1 MKKTLPILLIWLV
14 AVMFLP
20 AIAGEV
26 RELGWNDL
34 IPSHVKSKDPLEHLT
49 QKQKD
54 MVYWVINMLESLPE
68 RGPETE
74 EYYKEI
80 DEAMPSLKKEGIDI
94 VGIMN
99 QRKKTRTAV
108 DEALN
113 GQDVRMPGYL
123 LPLETT
129 AGKVTEFLLVPYIG
143 ACIHVPPPPPN
154 QIVYVKVLQNGGYKN
169 KELYEPVWVT
179 GKMKVKSMMKELFL
193 VDGSAGVDIGYS
205 MQANHIAPYQP

>member
-1 MKKTLPILLIWLV
+1 MKKTLPILIIWLV
-14 AVMFLP
+14 TVTFLP
-20 AIAGEV
+20 AVAGEV
-26 RELGWNDL
+26 RQIGWEDL
-34 IPSHVKSKDPLEHLT
+34 IPSRVKDKDPLEHLT
-49 QKQKD
+49 EKQKD

-74 EYYKEI
+74 EYYEEI
-80 DEAMPSLKKEGIDI
+80 DAAMPSLKKEGIDI

-113 GQDVRMPGYL
+113 GQDVRIPGYL
-123 LPLETT
+123 LPLETS

-154 QIVYVKVLQNGGYKN
+154 QIVYVKVIPKGGYKN

-179 GKMKVKSMMKELFL
+179 GKMNVQSMEKELYL
-193 VDGSAGVDIGYS
+193 VDGSAGIDIGYS